1 MSDSGQGGQRS
12 WWEKPDADGQPD
24 PYRSGGQE
32 PDGDAGDPYR
42 AGSTPLSAQRSAPEP
57 EQPRQQTPP
66 DAPTQGLPRWG
77 DDPGY
82 PPLQQSWPGASS
94 APRPTG
100 ASADDPA
107 RHGRAQQDQTQQS
120 GYGQS
125 GYGQSGYGQSG
136 HGQSGYGQPGHDQGQ
151 YGAGQYGQ
159 SGQYG
164 YGQGQYGV
172 QGHEQPPVTGMAHAV
187 LWTAVG
193 GLVLMGTGLGWIAAI
208 VALALAPGARREV
221 LESQGT
227 KRGLGFL
234 LAGKICAWVNIG
246 LTVLLVLGL
255 VVLFAVIG
263 AGGFADTSG
272 DVYWDSVSTLTPVR

>member
-1 MSDSGQGGQRS
+1 
-12 WWEKPDADGQPD
+12 
-24 PYRSGGQE
+24 
-32 PDGDAGDPYR
+32 
-42 AGSTPLSAQRSAPEP
+42 STPGPAPWP
-57 EQPRQQTPP
+57 ASQQTPP
-66 DAPTQGLPRWG
+66 DAPTQGLPRYG
-77 DDPGY
+77 DEPGY
-82 PPLQQSWPGASS
+82 PPLQGSAPAAPS

-100 ASADDPA
+100 ASPYDPA
-107 RHGRAQQDQTQQS
+107 RHEQPSHGQDQ
-120 GYGQS
+120 YG
-125 GYGQSGYGQSG
+125 
-136 HGQSGYGQPGHDQGQ
+136 QGQ
-151 YGAGQYGQ
+151 YGTAQHDQAQQGGSQYGASQYGQAQYGQAQYGQGQYG
-159 SGQYG
+159 GAQYG
-164 YGQGQYGV
+164 QGQYGQGQYGV
-172 QGHEQPPVTGMAHAV
+172 QGYEQQAPVAGSAHAV

-221 LESQGT
+221 LESRGT